1 MRIIDVIASPAFG
14 GFYNDDQAAIKS
26 GAARDG
32 SFYVGVARTPGF
44 PAVRVPA
51 AAVAVGLVLSDGS
64 AAWGDAMNVQYC
76 GVAGREER
84 LDAVRLT
91 SEIRSTVAPLLRG
104 LDLDSYRAVDR
115 RLFGPGGALEAT
127 PLSLKYGLSQALL
140 SGAAAASRCTVT
152 ELVVRE
158 YELPLV
164 ARAVPIY
171 CQSGDNRYDN
181 VDKMILRGVDV
192 LPHGLLNNTG
202 LIGSDGGALLQ
213 YVGWVRDRI
222 RSHGAQGYV
231 PRLHF
236 DVYGCIGDIF
246 QLDLERM
253 AQYLLK
259 VEQAAAPFSLQL
271 EAVADFG
278 SLAAQV
284 AGFAALRRRL
294 REKNSRLRLVA
305 DEWCNTLQDFDAF
318 IAADAVD
325 VIQIKM
331 PDMGTLSD
339 TIEGV
344 LRCQRAG
351 VGAYLG
357 GSCTETDVSARLSA
371 QIGLAA
377 QVDMILAKPGMG
389 VDEGYMIVANEQAR
403 VLAQLAARRDGS
415 GSPQGSGGARP
426 GFTAAA
432 PA

>member
-1 MRIIDVIASPAFG
+1 MRIVEVFASPAFG
-14 GFYNDDQAAIKS
+14 GFYSDDQAAIKA
-26 GAARDG
+26 GASRDG
-32 SFYVGVARTPGF
+32 GFYTGIPQTAGF

-51 AAVAVGLVLSDGS
+51 AAVAVGLLLSDAS
-64 AAWGDAMNVQYC
+64 VVWGDAMNVQYC
-76 GVAGREER
+76 GVAGREGR
-84 LDAVRLT
+84 LDAARLT
-91 SEIRSTVAPLLRG
+91 SEIHSMVAPLLRG
-104 LDLDSYRAVDR
+104 LRLDSFRAVDR
-115 RLFGPGGALEAT
+115 DLFAPGGPLAAT
-127 PLSLKYGLSQALL
+127 SLSLKYGLSQALL
-140 SGAAAASRCTVT
+140 SGAAAARRCTVT
-152 ELVVRE
+152 ELVCQE
-158 YELPLV
+158 YGLPLV
-164 ARAVPIY
+164 ARPVPIY
-171 CQSGDNRYDN
+171 CQSGESRYDN

-202 LIGSDGGALLQ
+202 LIGSDGGAFLH

-246 QLDLERM
+246 RLDLESM

-259 VEQAAAPFSLQL
+259 VEQAAAPFSLQV

-294 REKNSRLRLVA
+294 KERNSQVRLVA

-318 IAADAVD
+318 ISAEAVD

-344 LRCQRAG
+344 IRCQRAG

-371 QIGLAA
+371 QIGVAT
-377 QVDMILAKPGMG
+377 QVDMMLAKPGMG

-403 VLAQLAARRDGS
+403 VLAQLAARRIGS
-415 GSPQGSGGARP
+415 GPPRGAPDTRP
-426 GFTAAA
+426 ELAGESAA
-432 PA
+432 